1 MSDQGE
7 KKRKYGGRG
16 GGGGRGGRGDGG
28 ESGDKRNKRTKYFQ
42 VKRGTGQAIPLNSQG
57 ILVTCDAGREERGAG
72 EAVILIEE
80 HYDSLTDPSA
90 KAEEKGA
97 AVAAADS
104 DKANGKAD
112 GVDVGGEGNGSRD
125 GGDDACGGG
134 GAGKDIAAL
143 LAEEVAQLKDKK
155 AARFQVHDTGV
166 KGCMFVVFPS
176 DPQPG
181 APGPVEVVRSI
192 ALEAKEKKQVR
203 GRHLVRL
210 LPVTHSCFAGLDQ
223 IRTVA
228 PKIVAPHFPEG
239 EDATPVEFSVEY
251 EHRSADGFDRME
263 VINAF
268 TAAIK
273 TPPHKVNLTSPSA
286 SVLVQ
291 LIRNGCA
298 MAVVPGYRELARF
311 NLRRLAEVETA

>member
-7 KKRKYGGRG
+7 KKRKHGGRG
-16 GGGGRGGRGDGG
+16 GGGGRGDGG
-28 ESGDKRNKRTKYFQ
+28 DKQNKRTKYFP
-42 VKRGTGQAIPLNSQG
+42 VKRRAGQAVPLNSQG
-57 ILVTCDAGREERGAG
+57 VLVTCDAGREERGAG

-80 HYDSLTDPSA
+80 HYDNLTDPAA
-90 KAEEKGA
+90 KTEEKGA
-97 AVAAADS
+97 AVAAAVDAK
-104 DKANGKAD
+104 DDDKAD
-112 GVDVGGEGNGSRD
+112 GVGTGEEGNGSRD
-125 GGDDACGGG
+125 GGDGGG
-134 GAGKDIAAL
+134 GGGGEGKDIAAL
-143 LAEEVAQLKDKK
+143 LAAEVAQLKDKK
-155 AARFQVHDTGV
+155 AARFKVHDTGV
-166 KGCMFVVFPS
+166 KGCMFIIFPS
-176 DPQPG
+176 DPPPG

-223 IRTVA
+223 IAAVA
-228 PKIVAPHFPEG
+228 PRVVAPHFPEG
-239 EDATPVEFSVEY
+239 DDATPVEFSVEY

-268 TAAIK
+268 TAVIK
-273 TPPHKVNLTSPSA
+273 TPPHKVNLTSPST

-291 LIRNGCA
+291 LIRNGCT